1 MGTRA
6 SLNAR
11 PINKI
16 EKGGLLAMRILAGLG
31 RVLASWYFLV
41 PVTVAIGIA
50 AGALIFVYVSPGQP
64 KVGVINIPYTV
75 IFDRSA
81 YGISKYIDYARRDDS
96 IKAVVIKLSTPGG
109 GASASERLYIETRK
123 LREQKPVVVVMGG
136 LVASGGY
143 MMSMGAS
150 YTYAQTS
157 SLVGNV
163 GVVSVAGPLL
173 PELPG
178 ETTVFSSP
186 HKLDGGTRREW
197 IGAVDLLNEAFGQM
211 VVAERGDRLRI
222 SREELMEGRIYP
234 GMVAVRLGLADE
246 IGGDSDGIRK
256 AAELARISN
265 YGLVDVNLEV
275 LREQLHELERILP
288 SGEGGTVSALSDAVS
303 PLWNDRTDEALAG
316 AEASRLQALRELMFS
331 GVLGGEEEDPFPD
344 LPWDIHRPN
353 IYYLYVGSGN

>member
-1 MGTRA
+1 MNA
-6 SLNAR
+6 S
-11 PINKI
+11 PISKI
-16 EKGGLLAMRILAGLG
+16 EKGGLLPMKILAGLG
-31 RVLASWYFLV
+31 RVLTSWYFLV
-41 PVTVAIGIA
+41 PVTVATGIA

-64 KVGVINIPYTV
+64 KVGVINVPYTV
-75 IFDRSA
+75 ISDRSA
-81 YGISKYIDYARRDDS
+81 YGISEHIDYARRDDS

-109 GASASERLYIETRK
+109 GASASERLYVETRN
-123 LREQKPVVVVMGG
+123 LRKEKPVVVVMGG

-150 YTYAQTS
+150 YSYAQTS

-163 GVVSVAGPLL
+163 GVVSVAGPLI

-178 ETTVFSSP
+178 ETTVVSSP
-186 HKLDGGTRREW
+186 RKLDGGTRRDW
-197 IGAVDLLNEAFGQM
+197 VGSVDLVNEAFAQM
-211 VVAERGDRLRI
+211 VIAERGDRLRI

-256 AAELARISN
+256 AAELAGISN

-275 LREQLHELERILP
+275 LREELHELERIRP
-288 SGEGGTVSALSDAVS
+288 SGEGGTVSALYDAVS
-303 PLWNDRTDEALAG
+303 LLWNDRADEALAG
-316 AEASRLQALRELMFS
+316 AETRRLQALRELMFA
-331 GVLGGEEEDPFPD
+331 GVLGGEEENPFPD

-353 IYYLYVGSGN
+353 IYFLYVGSGN